1 MSKKFAV
8 IDIETT
14 GGLVK
19 RDRIIEIA
27 IILMEDDRIV
37 DQYSSLI
44 NPGRS
49 IPYNITQITGIDDEM
64 VAGAPYFF
72 EVARDIVEWTEG
84 HVFVAQN
91 VRFDYGFIRREF
103 EQLGYTYTRRQLC
116 TSRLSRRLMPEL
128 KHYGLD
134 KLTSHFGIEIKNRHR
149 AFDDAY
155 ATAELLSRL
164 LQMQE
169 SGTKIQQLVNQGI
182 KESKLPPGIT
192 LDRLHELPEAC
203 GVYYLHDAEGALVYI
218 GKSINIQKRLFEHFA
233 EISNKGTQMEQY
245 VRDFSYTITGS
256 ELIALILEANEIK
269 THNPVINRAQRAKP
283 RNFTVITSF
292 DQLGYQHIGIQKV
305 KDGEETAIRKY
316 FTVRQHGTQ
325 FLKHL
330 ADLHQL
336 CYSKLGLEK
345 GSGPCFAYN
354 IGKCL
359 GACVGEESAESYNI
373 RAALALDTLFV
384 PVSGHFLLIDP
395 GRTSDEYSYV
405 YVRDG
410 EVTGYGWC
418 DKSLPIS
425 DVESVLEGMKP
436 VTSRPELQSFLVQY
450 LEKRKYEKKIDLPV
464 WTGMAT

>member
-27 IILMEDDRIV
+27 IVLMEDDQIT
-37 DQYSSLI
+37 DHYSTLI

-49 IPYNITQITGIDDEM
+49 IPYNITQITGINDEM

-116 TSRLSRRLMPEL
+116 TARLSRRLIPEL

-149 AFDDAY
+149 AFGDAY

-169 SGTKIQQLVNQGI
+169 SGKKILQLVNQGI
-182 KESKLPPGIT
+182 RESKLPPGIT

-203 GVYYLHDAEGALVYI
+203 GVYYLHDSDGELVYI

-245 VRDFSYTITGS
+245 VRDFTYTITGS
-256 ELIALILEANEIK
+256 ELIALILESNEIK
-269 THNPVINRAQRAKP
+269 AHNPIINRAQRSKP
-283 RNFTVITSF
+283 KNFTVNTTT
-292 DQLGYQHIGIQKV
+292 DDLGYQHIGIRKL
-305 KDGEETAIRKY
+305 KEGEEGSFSKY

-330 ADLHQL
+330 ADGYQL

-345 GSGPCFAYN
+345 GTGPCFAYN

-359 GACVGEESAESYNI
+359 GACIGEETPETYNL
-373 RAALALDTLFV
+373 RVEHALEELFV
-384 PVSGHFLLIDP
+384 PLTGHFLLTDP
-395 GRTSDEYSYV
+395 GRTSDEYSFI
-405 YVRDG
+405 YVRNG
-410 EVTGYGWC
+410 NIIGYGWR
-418 DKSLPIS
+418 DKAYPL
-425 DVESVLEGMKP
+425 DLEEILDDMTP
-436 VTSRPELQSFLVQY
+436 VTSRPELQSFLAHY
-450 LEKRKYEKKIDLPV
+450 LDKRKYEKKIELPDL
-464 WTGMAT
+464 G